1 MNTVRRVSYVF
12 LCLVPFLNFA
22 VIGARALRPFWFLGI
37 VYCAAMIVAAW
48 NLCGRAVRTGTER
61 DRRMCLTG
69 GLLILFTVVIALLW
83 VGIAPPFEA
92 TPVENRMRYMVLV
105 LGSVTVTAGFMM
117 LETLV
122 REKGEHLLSKLAA
135 TFAILSG
142 AAYLIWNC
150 DALGMSIIRARTG
163 QFPREVIALADLYD
177 SLLFVACVL
186 TYLATLTFALS
197 MGRVGLLSRGG
208 KIGYTV
214 ANLILLGLLL
224 LRGLSF
230 PDPKALSTPWY
241 LDLGFIAGIPAVP
254 WIIPSLLGVVLLRR
268 AALET
273 STPKTA

>member
-1 MNTVRRVSYVF
+1 MNTSRRISYVF
-12 LCLVPFLNFA
+12 LCLVSLLHFG
-22 VIGARALRPFWFLGI
+22 VISPRALRPYWFVGFI
-37 VYCAAMIVAAW
+37 YFAVIIVAAW

-69 GLLILFTVVIALLW
+69 GLLILFTIVTALLW
-83 VGIAPPFEA
+83 VGIAPPFQA
-92 TPVENRMRYMVLV
+92 TPVENRMRYVVLV
-105 LGSVTVTAGFMM
+105 LGSVTVTAGFLM
-117 LETLV
+117 LETLL
-122 REKGEHLLSKLAA
+122 REKGEQLLSRLAA
-135 TFAILSG
+135 TFAILAG

-150 DALGMSIIRARTG
+150 DALGMSVIRARTG
-163 QFPREVIALADLYD
+163 QYPTAVIAMAELFD

-197 MGRVGLLSRGG
+197 MGRVGLLSRAG

-224 LRGLSF
+224 VRGLSF

-254 WIIPSLLGVVLLRR
+254 WVMPYLLGVVLLRR
-268 AALET
+268 AAMET
-273 STPKTA
+273 PAPKTA